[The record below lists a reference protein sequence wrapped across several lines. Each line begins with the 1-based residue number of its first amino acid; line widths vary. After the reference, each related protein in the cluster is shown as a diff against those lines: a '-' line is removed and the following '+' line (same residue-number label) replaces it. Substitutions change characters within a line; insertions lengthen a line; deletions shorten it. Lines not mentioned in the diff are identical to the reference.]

1 MRLLLEIIRTTTG
14 KHCFKVYDH
23 LDSQNSE
30 IIGTGWSVR
39 EAINDFVEKIQ
50 KDCFYDDDTP
60 LIVRRDDLEISTR
73 KLLFC
78 KNTIEGSIS

>member
-23 LDSQNSE
+23 LDSRNSE

-39 EAINDFVEKIQ
+39 DAINDFVEKIQ
-50 KDCFYDDDTP
+50 KDCFFDDDAP
-60 LIVRRDDLEISTR
+60 LIVRRDDLEISIR

-78 KNTIEGSIS
+78 KNTPEGSIS